1 MSPRLD
7 PRPWISLKR
16 NSFNFTFKNLFFLV
30 VFLPIRLLLAC
41 DKDYVIPGHALVNHV
56 SASFVGVTNYQDC
69 VERCTANSACYSINY
84 YNTGR
89 CELNNA
95 THLSHPME
103 LLPSF
108 SNVKYTISRARSL
121 ITCSNQYC
129 SDKDICIVNSDGSSY
144 QCKVC
149 SAALGMESKAITNAQ
164 ITASSQFGDPG
175 HDPWKA

>member
-84 YNTGR
+84 YNTGAYVR
-89 CELNNA
+89 KQFVETQQQVALYQSDCTTTTTTTTTTTGAGCSKLN
-95 THLSHPME
+95 
-103 LLPSF
+103 
-108 SNVKYTISRARSL
+108 
-121 ITCSNQYC
+121 
-129 SDKDICIVNSDGSSY
+129 
-144 QCKVC
+144 
-149 SAALGMESKAITNAQ
+149 
-164 ITASSQFGDPG
+164 
-175 HDPWKA
+175 